1 MAIDSKWLAQ
11 ETKTKEISILDDLQ
25 FMLLTF
31 SLYFVLSFSLVFFFL
46 DGKMNEW
53 CNQKGCANKTNEAD
67 S

>member
-1 MAIDSKWLAQ
+1 MATDSKWLAQ
-11 ETKTKEISILDDLQ
+11 ETKTKEISIFDDLQ

-53 CNQKGCANKTNEAD
+53 CNQN
-67 S
+67 